1 MAQGNVEVW
10 LGSLLKASL
19 ESFHGVI
26 RQASVAIQ
34 DPSFEL
40 MEFENSFPAQVKDV
54 CYFYSYVYYCCVL
67 MSIYIYLF
75 IYIYKYIII
84 HILLGWYSWYS
95 DDMDKRCRGCFDS
108 GSH

>member
-1 MAQGNVEVW
+1 MAQGNVEIW

-54 CYFYSYVYYCCVL
+54 GYFIFKLFICLLSLCSGVY
-67 MSIYIYLF
+67 IYIF
-75 IYIYKYIII
+75 IFIFINIYY
-84 HILLGWYSWYS
+84 
-95 DDMDKRCRGCFDS
+95 
-108 GSH
+108 